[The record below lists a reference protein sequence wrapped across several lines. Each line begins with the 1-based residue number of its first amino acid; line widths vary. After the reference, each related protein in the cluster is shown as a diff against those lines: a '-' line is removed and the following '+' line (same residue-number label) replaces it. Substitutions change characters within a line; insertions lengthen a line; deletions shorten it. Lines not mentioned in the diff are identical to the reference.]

1 MVGYAA
7 ADMTS
12 KTVVIGAAVALF
24 SLSGCDNPASTVANW
39 FWSTSAAPWEE
50 VDAFYYPNKYDLTVH
65 QRGIDG
71 GSLEN
76 CRAWV
81 GAKAV
86 LYNDPNLER
95 GDYECGVGRLRTI
108 GDLVVYRIT
117 VR

>member
-1 MVGYAA
+1 
-7 ADMTS
+7 MTS
-12 KTVVIGAAVALF
+12 KAVAIGAALALL

-39 FWSTSAAPWEE
+39 FWPTSAAPWEE
-50 VDAFYYPNKYDLTVH
+50 VIAVYYPNKHDLTVH
-65 QRGIDG
+65 QLARNV

-81 GAKAV
+81 GAKAAR
-86 LYNDPNLER
+86 YNDPNLER

-108 GDLVVYRIT
+108 GDLLMYRLT